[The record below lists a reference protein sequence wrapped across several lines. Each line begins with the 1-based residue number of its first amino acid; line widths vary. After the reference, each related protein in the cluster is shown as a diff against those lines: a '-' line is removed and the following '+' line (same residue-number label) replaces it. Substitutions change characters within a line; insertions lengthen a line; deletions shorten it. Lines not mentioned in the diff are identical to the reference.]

1 MYLLRKNEM
10 RLVELIASL
19 TFIITLCI
27 SLFTIIFLIEN
38 NNYSKT
44 YTFLSLVEI
53 NNIDQIFN
61 LYNDEFIQVLEEEYD
76 NIIKKDDNHYIISQS
91 YHDQNVKIDIE
102 YCQKEFTEYY
112 EYNLKIEIFNDRDQ
126 KIKLLDGDKYEKRA
140 YKFK

>member
-1 MYLLRKNEM
+1 M

-61 LYNDEFIQVLEEEYD
+61 LYKDDFTQILEEEYD
-76 NIIKKDDNHYIISQS
+76 SIIKKDDNHYIISQS

-112 EYNLKIEIFNDRDQ
+112 EYNLKIEIFNDRNQ